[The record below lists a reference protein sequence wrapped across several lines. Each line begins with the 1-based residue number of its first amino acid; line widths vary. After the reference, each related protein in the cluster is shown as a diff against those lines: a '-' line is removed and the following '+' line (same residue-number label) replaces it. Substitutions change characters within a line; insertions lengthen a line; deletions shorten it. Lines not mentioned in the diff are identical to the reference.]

1 MDRESRGQRTGKLGT
16 GNREFGADGTERVW
30 KRRHRKWERYRTW
43 REGTV
48 AKGTRSIGGTGTGRL
63 GQRGLGVCGR
73 GNSENRGVGVYWG
86 EGTGEWGS
94 WYRETW
100 ADRTENMWE
109 REQ

>member
-1 MDRESRGQRTGKLGT
+1 M
-16 GNREFGADGTERVW
+16 
-30 KRRHRKWERYRTW
+30 
-43 REGTV
+43 